1 MILYCKKNIAAQ
13 TINLADLVF
22 IPIFVLK
29 LGCNLSIIFGNYL
42 TDHYSNSHYTTE
54 DRSAVAIWNF
64 IPFKNNIL
72 IGSNVKNVFGNYVK
86 SAKEADIATR
96 EVMTCSLFTL
106 GSLLETDRLRYLSY
120 TSFADPL

>member
-54 DRSAVAIWNF
+54 DRSAVAI
-64 IPFKNNIL
+64 
-72 IGSNVKNVFGNYVK
+72 
-86 SAKEADIATR
+86 
-96 EVMTCSLFTL
+96 
-106 GSLLETDRLRYLSY
+106 
-120 TSFADPL
+120 